1 MAWRRKPRPT
11 TTTTQPTTS
20 STSLTATS
28 TTTASIT
35 TSTVP
40 ATTLPTTGRRG
51 DLMGISAGAMAST
64 RVLDACVDLGVRWV
78 RVSHELGWNS
88 LTGLQTTVRDAHTRG
103 LKVLQCIQKAGHTY
117 TATDAEPLTNFALQ
131 CAETGID
138 ALEIG
143 NEWNHNPFMS
153 PNLLPPTLQAN
164 LSSYIAPRVR
174 AQYPNLPITT
184 TGMSPAGGQYTPH
197 LWWPQFHDAA
207 PLAHKG
213 AGYTAQALH
222 PFVYPEDPCGL
233 IGHPEWN
240 PWWALPIIRD
250 AMTAR
255 GIQQPIWF
263 TEVGC
268 PGDPTGQTVI
278 RNIKCDEARQ
288 AFVTGQYLK
297 QWQTLGQP
305 GEPIFIATAYDGDS
319 VSVPGPE
326 NYLGLIRKDGT
337 RKPAWQIVKDHA
349 SLPL

>member
-11 TTTTQPTTS
+11 TTTTTTTTTVPTTQP
-20 STSLTATS
+20 
-28 TTTASIT
+28 
-35 TSTVP
+35 V
-40 ATTLPTTGRRG
+40 ATTNRRG

-88 LTGLQTTVRDAHTRG
+88 LPGLQKTVTDAHSRG

-117 TATDAEPLTNFALQ
+117 TATDAEPLTTFALQ
-131 CAETGID
+131 CAATGID
-138 ALEIG
+138 ALELL
-143 NEWNHNPFMS
+143 NEANNNPFFS

-164 LSSYIAPRVR
+164 LTAYIAPRVR
-174 AQYPNLPITT
+174 AQYPNLSITT
-184 TGMSPAGGQYTPH
+184 TGMSPAPGNYTPH
-197 LWWPQFHDAA
+197 LWHPAFLDAA

-233 IGHPEWN
+233 VGHPEWN

-250 AMTAR
+250 SMTAR

-278 RNIKCDEARQ
+278 RNIRCDEQRQ

-305 GEPIFIATAYDGDS
+305 GEPIFIATAFDGDS

-326 NYLGLIRKDGT
+326 NYLGLCRTDGT
-337 RKPAWQIVKDHA
+337 RKPAWQIVHDYA
-349 SLPL
+349 AQPIS

>member
-1 MAWRRKPRPT
+1 MGWRRKPRPT
-11 TTTTQPTTS
+11 TTTTITT
-20 STSLTATS
+20 TVGTTS
-28 TTTASIT
+28 TTTTTVTPTIT
-35 TSTVP
+35 PMTER
-40 ATTLPTTGRRG
+40 LG

-88 LTGLQTTVRDAHTRG
+88 LTGLQKTVTDAHARG

-117 TATDAEPLTNFALQ
+117 TTNDAEPLTYFALQ
-131 CAETGID
+131 CAGLGID

-143 NEWNHNPFMS
+143 NEWNHGPFFS
-153 PNLLPPTLQAN
+153 PTTLPPTLQAT
-164 LSSYIAPRVR
+164 LSAYIAPRVR
-174 AQYPNLPITT
+174 AQYPTLPITT
-184 TGMSPAGGQYTPH
+184 SGLSPAGGSYTPH
-197 LWWPQFHDAA
+197 LWWPAFWDAA
-207 PLAHKG
+207 PLANAG

-255 GIQQPIWF
+255 GIHQPIWF

-268 PGDPTGQTVI
+268 PGDPTGQTII
-278 RNIKCDEARQ
+278 RGIVCDESRQ
-288 AFVTGQYLK
+288 QLVTSQYLK
-297 QWQTLGQP
+297 QWRTLGQP

-326 NYLGLIRKDGT
+326 NYLGLIRADGT
-337 RKPAWQIVKDHA
+337 RKPAWQIVHDTA
-349 SLPL
+349 ALPL

>member
-1 MAWRRKPRPT
+1 MTWRRKKTTTTTTNTTTTTTVPT
-11 TTTTQPTTS
+11 TTTTTTTTVPTTS
-20 STSLTATS
+20 
-28 TTTASIT
+28 
-35 TSTVP
+35 
-40 ATTLPTTGRRG
+40 TGRRG

-88 LTGLQTTVRDAHTRG
+88 LTGLQKTVTDAHARG
-103 LKVLQCIQKAGHTY
+103 LKVLQCIQKVGHTY
-117 TATDAEPLTNFALQ
+117 TTNDAEPLTYFALQ
-131 CAETGID
+131 CAGLGID

-153 PNLLPPTLQAN
+153 PNLLPPTLQAT
-164 LSSYIAPRVR
+164 LTSYIAPRVR
-174 AQYPNLPITT
+174 AQYPQLPITT
-184 TGMSPAGGQYTPH
+184 TGMSPAGGNYTPH
-197 LWWPQFHDAA
+197 LWHPAFLDAT
-207 PLAHKG
+207 PLAHEG

-255 GIQQPIWF
+255 GLNQPVWF

-278 RNIKCDEARQ
+278 RNIRCDETRQ
-288 AFVTGQYLK
+288 AFVTSQYLK

-326 NYLGLIRKDGT
+326 NYLGLIRADGT
-337 RKPAWQIVKDHA
+337 KKPAWQIVHDHA
-349 SLPL
+349 ALPR